1 MKTRFCPPFLA
12 AGIFIGSAVVAYA
25 QSGPAIDATRAPAPE
40 MPHATTGSAQEQ
52 RRYDSPVGTID
63 NAAQAVPGVVGPD
76 GRLPAPRIR
85 GEPHRRCLAPY
96 PICP

>member
-1 MKTRFCPPFLA
+1 MKPRFCLLFLA
-12 AGIFIGSAVVAYA
+12 AGIVIGSAVVAYA
-25 QSGPAIDATRAPAPE
+25 QSGPAIDATDVPASQ
-40 MPHATTGSAQEQ
+40 MPRATTGSAQEQ
-52 RRYDSPVGTID
+52 RRNDSPVGSID
-63 NAAQAVPGVVGPD
+63 NAAKAGPGVVGPD